1 MKVIIVT
8 GLSGS
13 GKSVAL
19 HTLED
24 VGFYCVDNLPGSM
37 LPELISR
44 LDQSVEMNHDS
55 VAVGIDARSEP
66 DSLGALIQI
75 IDDLDKLENLTVDIL
90 FLETNQE
97 ILLKRFSE
105 TRRKHPLSNQAT
117 PLLSAIKKEQN
128 FLLTLKERADLV
140 IDTSR
145 LNLHQLREIIFK
157 RMVGREKENLALLF
171 QSFGFKYGSPR
182 SSDFVFD
189 VRCLPNPYWDPA
201 IRTYTGLDEPVRQF
215 LESHEVV
222 EEMYGSIKDFVER
235 WLPVFESENR
245 SYLTVSIG
253 CTGGRHRSVY
263 LTNRLLEH
271 FTSLSSN
278 VSVHHRELG

>member
-1 MKVIIVT
+1 MRVIIVT

-66 DSLGALIQI
+66 DSLGALIKI

-215 LESHEVV
+215 LESHELV